1 MLRHEQLAA
10 LLRHLVAD
18 PGSTRGID
26 HLANALSVSR
36 RTFTRLFRAQ
46 TGLSFNVWRSRLRLL
61 TAGALMAQGE
71 SLAKAAARVGY
82 ASLPAFR
89 AMVQRELGADA
100 PYFYDVLSDAS
111 LGRHV
116 QTCI

>member
-1 MLRHEQLAA
+1 
-10 LLRHLVAD
+10 
-18 PGSTRGID
+18 
-26 HLANALSVSR
+26 
-36 RTFTRLFRAQ
+36 
-46 TGLSFNVWRSRLRLL
+46 
-61 TAGALMAQGE
+61 MAQGE